1 MRIESLVMS
10 LSWIPSAA
18 VTGLPKQMLE
28 AGVTHYDDPPP
39 DVIVCSDDLDQ
50 LRSNGR
56 FRFANLLAAWIE
68 VRDGKIVDAGYSG
81 GGRMGLTTVSVAKKS
96 ARFEP
101 VALPDIQ
108 RPPEIRGTEVRF
120 VQTTGGRAPLPAP
133 RRVKHPPFFRL
144 KPPDVWTTLAL
155 TIRADGTSDFE
166 IVGASKFPRH
176 WVFDAEGKLAAKAG
190 LTDFKDWYRT
200 SAGVHT
206 PWGDEDSE
214 ALVTAVETALERQLS
229 ATIMQGGQRPDI
241 RNIKQGKNLVEQG
254 EPGDELFLLLDGVLQ
269 LIVDGEPIAE
279 VGPGAIVGERA
290 ILEGGERTG
299 TLHALTKIR
308 VAVARADQIDRAA
321 LEQLSAGHRRER
333 TEH

>member
-1 MRIESLVMS
+1 MRIETSVLS
-10 LSWIPSAA
+10 LSWIPSEA
-18 VTGLPKQMLE
+18 VTGLPKSMFE

-39 DVIVCSDDLDQ
+39 DVIVGDDELEG
-50 LRSNGR
+50 LREDGR
-56 FRFANLLAAWIE
+56 FRFANRLSAWIE
-68 VRDGKIVDAGYSG
+68 VRDGKVVDAGYGG
-81 GGRMGLTTVSVAKKS
+81 GGRMGLTTVSVARKS

-155 TIRADGTSDFE
+155 TIRVDGSSDFE
-166 IVGASKFPRH
+166 VVGASKFPRH
-176 WVFDAEGKLAAKAG
+176 WVFDSEGKLAAKAG
-190 LTDFKDWYRT
+190 LTDFKDWYRS

-229 ATIMQGGQRPDI
+229 TTIMRGGQKPDV
-241 RNIKQGKNLVEQG
+241 RNVKQGKNLVEQG
-254 EPGDELFLLLDGVLQ
+254 QPGDELFLLLDGVLQ
-269 LIVDGEPIAE
+269 VIVDGEPVAE
-279 VGPGAIVGERA
+279 VGPGAIVGELA
-290 ILEGGERTG
+290 ILEGGMRTG
-299 TLHALTKIR
+299 TLHALDEVPGR
-308 VAVARADQIDRAA
+308 RGPRRPDRPRRARR
-321 LEQLSAGHRRER
+321 S
-333 TEH
+333 